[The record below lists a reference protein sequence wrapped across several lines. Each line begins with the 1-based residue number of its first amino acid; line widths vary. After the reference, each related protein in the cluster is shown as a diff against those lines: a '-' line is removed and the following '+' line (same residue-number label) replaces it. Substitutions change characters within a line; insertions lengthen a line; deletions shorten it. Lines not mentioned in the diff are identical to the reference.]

1 MQLLEED
8 RKKLHNALVEASNS
22 LTRIDAERDLIKNIT
37 NDTSKNFQIPKKTI
51 KKLIRVYHKQNFS
64 EEVATHEE
72 FETLYETVT
81 KVS

>member
-8 RKKLHNALVEASNS
+8 RKKLHNALVEASNL